1 MRYAYTAI
9 IVLLV
14 AVVAVFAVQN
24 IELVRVSF
32 LNASLRL
39 PLALLIVL
47 VCLLGMLTGGFMRSV
62 VQRSIQGAQQGNR

>member
-39 PLALLIVL
+39 PL
-47 VCLLGMLTGGFMRSV
+47 
-62 VQRSIQGAQQGNR
+62 